1 MSVLAQCRKEELTT
15 FFQER
20 ACMASTNFNDL
31 MRHADHSVGM
41 QTYADAETGEVVNV
55 AVECFECSEVILDYD
70 NDL

>member
-1 MSVLAQCRKEELTT
+1 
-15 FFQER
+15 
-20 ACMASTNFNDL
+20 MASTNFNDL